1 MAGGLRIYNKNKIL
15 TIDNNYSGV
24 ALRRVIKASD
34 LPVAKDLLCY
44 IDPWSGFSTGS
55 LKARTISTLGDEFK
69 SFAIGPPDV
78 LDKQK
83 IQIVKTESGELFLAY
98 QNETDIENI
107 KLYTYGYNYPYKTG
121 KNGLRVY
128 NDKNQLTFDSN
139 QRQMLIEASS
149 VNTRYSNNH
158 CNYPTNTMYSDLAI
172 TMSVDINMLGATGKP
187 FVTQVQYYVIASGLG
202 TYLGAAWMPGLT
214 VSGARGV
221 SIAHMLVNV
230 KNC

>member
-55 LKARTISTLGDEFK
+55 LKARTISTLGDEFR

-98 QNETDIENI
+98 QNETDIENT

-139 QRQMLIEASS
+139 QKQMLIEGSS
-149 VNTRYSNNH
+149 VSKGGYCCYHSN
-158 CNYPTNTMYSDLAI
+158 PGFSKLAI

-187 FVTQVQYYVIASGLG
+187 FVTQIQYYVVADVLA
-202 TYLGAAWMPGLT
+202 TYLYAAWMGGLT
-214 VSGARGV
+214 ASGARNV
-221 SIAHMLVNV
+221 TIAHMLVDVGNY
-230 KNC
+230 